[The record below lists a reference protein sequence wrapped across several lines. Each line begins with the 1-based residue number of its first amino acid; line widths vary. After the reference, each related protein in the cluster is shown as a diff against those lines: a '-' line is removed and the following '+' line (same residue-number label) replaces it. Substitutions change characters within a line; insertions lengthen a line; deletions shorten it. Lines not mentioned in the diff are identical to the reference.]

1 MVISTGAAIFIAILL
16 SLEYKLQEL
25 CSVPSRRARR
35 KKVNM
40 ELFREREKSLEKS
53 SAISVRPF
61 DLPLWVFFDGAI
73 S

>member
-1 MVISTGAAIFIAILL
+1 MAVSTGAAIFIAILI

-25 CSVPSRRARR
+25 CLVPSRRARR
-35 KKVNM
+35 KKVNV
-40 ELFREREKSLEKS
+40 ELFRREKSLEKF